1 MPKDEAPAVPAVPTV
16 IVELK
21 RAHWV
26 GEERHNPGE
35 LLEVD
40 IDTALKLTSNGV
52 ATRTDPIRPE

>member
-1 MPKDEAPAVPAVPTV
+1 MPDKKDTKTV

-21 RAHWV
+21 RAHWA

-40 IDTALKLTSNGV
+40 IDTALTLISNGV
-52 ATRTDPIRPE
+52 ATRTDSLKAE